1 MHLKAKTYGGNY
13 FFINYIE
20 CILQLNALILN
31 VEWDEFLTN
40 IIRLAEMF
48 VQFSSVRW
56 L

>member
-20 CILQLNALILN
+20 CILQLNALMLN

-40 IIRLAEMF
+40 IRLAEMF
-48 VQFSSVRW
+48 VQLFSVRW